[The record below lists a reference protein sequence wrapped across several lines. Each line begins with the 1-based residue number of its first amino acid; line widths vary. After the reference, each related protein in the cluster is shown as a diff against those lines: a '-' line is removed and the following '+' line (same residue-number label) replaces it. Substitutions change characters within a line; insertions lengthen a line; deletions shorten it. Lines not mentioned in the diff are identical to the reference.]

1 MYFALWSLVCNFET
15 VFQDLDSMT
24 FSRYFDDLVTSGR
37 EVAELYA
44 SVNSFDK
51 HNKPTSLES
60 IV

>member
-1 MYFALWSLVCNFET
+1 
-15 VFQDLDSMT
+15 MT
-24 FSRYFDDLVTSGR
+24 FRRHFDDLVTSGT

-51 HNKPTSLES
+51 HNKPNSRES